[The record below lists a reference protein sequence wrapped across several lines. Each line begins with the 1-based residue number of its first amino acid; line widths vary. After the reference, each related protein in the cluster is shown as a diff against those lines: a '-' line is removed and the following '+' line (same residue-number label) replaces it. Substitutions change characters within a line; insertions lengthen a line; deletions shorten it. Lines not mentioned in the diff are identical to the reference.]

1 MEERIIEKVLS
12 FTKLTV
18 KITRSEMI
26 TTSSLQE
33 EIAHI

>member
-18 KITRSEMI
+18 KITKI
-26 TTSSLQE
+26 GNDYTSSLQE